1 MAEDKNAPSEIVSL
15 EKEFQSVIADLTD
28 DPNLTRF
35 RIEYEKVHEALKKS
49 ISSNERLQR
58 QCREL
63 NAEIVSNSA
72 KVAHAVKLS
81 QDDQVNFFFLNFF
94 CQHIF

>member
-1 MAEDKNAPSEIVSL
+1 MVENEKNPSSEIVTL
-15 EKEFQSVIADLTD
+15 EKEFQSVILDLTD

-63 NAEIVSNSA
+63 NAEIVANSA
-72 KVAHAVKLS
+72 KVQHAVKLR
-81 QDDQVNFFFLNFF
+81 DEF
-94 CQHIF
+94 